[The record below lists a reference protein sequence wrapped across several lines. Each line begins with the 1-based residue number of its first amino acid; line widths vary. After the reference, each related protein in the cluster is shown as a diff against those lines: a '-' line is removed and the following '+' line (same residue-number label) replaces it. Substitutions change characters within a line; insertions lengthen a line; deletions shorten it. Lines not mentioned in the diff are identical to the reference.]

1 MFGGSL
7 WLIATA
13 RNALLVFFTSF
24 LAYFAAKQ
32 GKTPFVLT
40 GTVRS
45 GLPDIAL
52 PPFSTFRAGP
62 NDTLVE
68 MGFQEMVSVSTLLR
82 YVSIKFRYLF
92 LMLPRS
98 LNWVLR

>member
-1 MFGGSL
+1 M

-24 LAYFAAKQ
+24 VAYFASKQ
-32 GKTPFVLT
+32 GKTPFILT

-45 GLPDIAL
+45 GLPDLDL
-52 PPFSTFRAGP
+52 PQFSTFRAGA

-68 MGFQEMVSVSTLLR
+68 MGFKDMVRKINL
-82 YVSIKFRYLF
+82 
-92 LMLPRS
+92 
-98 LNWVLR
+98 

>member
-1 MFGGSL
+1 MLYHLISFQKLKDIKTPADASQRRRLFNGSL

-24 LAYFAAKQ
+24 LAYFASKQ
-32 GKTPFVLT
+32 GKTPFILT

-52 PPFSTFRAGP
+52 PPFSTVRSENGTSV
-62 NDTLVE
+62 D
-68 MGFQEMVSVSTLLR
+68 MGFQEMVSR
-82 YVSIKFRYLF
+82 
-92 LMLPRS
+92 
-98 LNWVLR
+98 N